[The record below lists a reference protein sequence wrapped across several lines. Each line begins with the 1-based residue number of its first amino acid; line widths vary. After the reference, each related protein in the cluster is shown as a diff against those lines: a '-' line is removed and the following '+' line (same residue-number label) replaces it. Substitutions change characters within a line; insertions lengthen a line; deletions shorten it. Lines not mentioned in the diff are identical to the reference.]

1 MASVK
6 GRARKALGVS
16 RFGAASA
23 FILTLAIAG
32 GCGTTLQYSYEPRAS
47 FPALRTYQWA
57 SAGPMYRPDPLIESN
72 VRFLVDRALAGKGLA
87 LTADKADVL
96 LSISYEFDYGY
107 SYQLRMLT
115 LYISRADT
123 NELVWR
129 GVVTGSIQT
138 DASSGELK
146 KAVEGILA
154 NYPPKK

>member
-1 MASVK
+1 MTTIK
-6 GRARKALGVS
+6 GRAGKVLRAF
-16 RFGAASA
+16 RFGAAA
-23 FILTLAIAG
+23 AVMLAVAVVA

-57 SAGPMYRPDPLIESN
+57 QAGPMYRPDPLIESN

-87 LTADKADVL
+87 LTTDKADLVL
-96 LSISYEFDYGY
+96 WMSYEFDYGY
-107 SYQLRMLT
+107 AYQLRMLT
-115 LYISRADT
+115 LNISRADT

-129 GVVTGSIQT
+129 GVATGSIRT

-154 NYPPKK
+154 HYPPK